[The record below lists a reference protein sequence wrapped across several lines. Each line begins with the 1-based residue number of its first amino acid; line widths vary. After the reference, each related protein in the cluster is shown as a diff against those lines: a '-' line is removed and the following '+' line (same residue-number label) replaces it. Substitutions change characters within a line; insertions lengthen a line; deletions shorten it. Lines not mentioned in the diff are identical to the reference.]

1 MIGTTTTDEPSPD
14 PPSSRS
20 TELTAPRPRIQPR
33 HCTCASA
40 SVQRMQMH
48 GGRGQG
54 RRSAPPSRWPEA
66 NSSGRR
72 GETRASGRTRS
83 EQTRGG
89 RPPGFPRRRLVAS
102 GGNPSDLL
110 CCLLVAP
117 VAERSV
123 PKPRTKRPVRFVV
136 QQGSFCSL
144 RSRVCGRVYVRASV
158 TTTCFASYL

>member
-72 GETRASGRTRS
+72 GETRASGRTRT
-83 EQTRGG
+83 EQT
-89 RPPGFPRRRLVAS
+89 VAS
-102 GGNPSDLL
+102 WLST
-110 CCLLVAP
+110 
-117 VAERSV
+117 S
-123 PKPRTKRPVRFVV
+123 
-136 QQGSFCSL
+136 SSCSL
-144 RSRVCGRVYVRASV
+144 RRKSVRPALLSARCSCRRAIRPETKNKTSGSLHGAARKLLLCPIPCV
-158 TTTCFASYL
+158 WACLRES